1 MLNNDAMAQLQGLKQ
16 QIESQKEHAEATV
29 KGTQNRYGFAVV
41 DDGREIFIPPDEM
54 LKVLPGDRVG
64 VCIRPA
70 PARDRKGKG
79 KAKEGRTV
87 AEIERLIE
95 SPLDR
100 FVGKVVTKGKAVFVE
115 PDLHNL
121 SRWLF
126 IPPHARNGAKAGD
139 FVECALLRHPI
150 KDGKPSAK
158 VLQLLGNAQTPGIE
172 NRYCATRV
180 GIPWEWPDK
189 EAKILADYA
198 ASRRPLEEAD
208 RVDLTH
214 LAFVS
219 IDSARTVDI
228 DDALYAEVTSEGW
241 TLYVAIADPTA
252 YLEGCPEAE
261 AALLARGTSV
271 YFHGD
276 AIPML
281 PETISRD
288 LCALSEEATRPA
300 LVCKMMVGDNGCV
313 SEYEF
318 VKGTIRSRA
327 KLTYAAVDRYVTGH
341 NDELIA
347 WSNPLEALVQ
357 AYRALRRYREE
368 HELVMEDRKEYR
380 WQLNDAKQI
389 ETIEQGEK
397 LASQNLVEECM
408 IATNRCAAL
417 LLTDASATGP
427 FVVHSGFRK
436 DRLDEA
442 KDFLSRY
449 KPDLVSTPLDT
460 VAGYR
465 QVLTALGEPHDQ
477 PLRGMVN
484 RLLTRAAFSVQ
495 SREHMGMALPAYTNA
510 TSPLRKYFDFMAH
523 RQIKAVLAKETADKV
538 AGESLSKT
546 SEMIARS
553 REASQAAERWLAH
566 NYLEGLNAAGN
577 SRFEGTVCHIT
588 SAGFTVRL
596 SATGLEGLVDL
607 RHDPEKFSFDKW
619 TASLTST
626 TRRFQLNQQVE
637 VDYAGAVPGADHQV
651 QFTLTENCGLKP
663 AKENPEPD
671 V

>member
-16 QIESQKEHAEATV
+16 EIEAQKEQAEATV

-64 VCIRPA
+64 ICIRPA
-70 PARDRKGKG
+70 PNRDRKAKG

-87 AEIERLIE
+87 AEIERLVE

-100 FVGKVVTKGKAVFVE
+100 FVGKIVTKGKAVFVE

-139 FVECALLRHPI
+139 LVECAVLRHPI

-158 VLQLLGNAQTPGIE
+158 VLQLLGNEQTPGIE

-180 GIPWEWPDK
+180 GIPWEWSDK
-189 EAKILADYA
+189 EAKILTDYA
-198 ASRRPLEEAD
+198 ASRSPLDEQD

-214 LAFVS
+214 LSFVS

-228 DDALYAEVTSEGW
+228 DDALYAEVTSSGW

-252 YLEGCPEAE
+252 YLDGNDAVEK
-261 AALLARGTSV
+261 ALLSRGTSV

-276 AIPML
+276 VIPML
-281 PETISRD
+281 PEGISRD
-288 LCALSEEATRPA
+288 LCALSEDTIRPA
-300 LVCKMMVGDNGCV
+300 LVCKMLVTDDGRV
-313 SEYEF
+313 AEYEF
-318 VKGTIRSRA
+318 MKASVRSRA

-368 HELVMEDRKEYR
+368 HELVMEDRQEYR
-380 WQLNDAKQI
+380 WHLNESKQI
-389 ETIEQGEK
+389 ETIDIGEK
-397 LASQNLVEECM
+397 LASQHLVEECM
-408 IATNRCAAL
+408 IATNRSAAS
-417 LLTDASATGP
+417 LLTSANATGP
-427 FVVHSGFRK
+427 FVIHSGFRK
-436 DRLDEA
+436 DRLEEA
-442 KDFLSRY
+442 REFLSRY
-449 KPDLVSTPLDT
+449 QPELVDVKLETLE
-460 VAGYR
+460 GYR
-465 QVLTALGEPHDQ
+465 QVLTTLSQPHPQ

-484 RLLTRAAFSVQ
+484 RLLTRAAFSIQ
-495 SREHMGMALPAYTNA
+495 SREHMGMGLPAYTNA
-510 TSPLRKYFDFMAH
+510 TSPLRKYLDFMAH
-523 RQIKAVLAKETADKV
+523 RQIKAVLEKSTADKV
-538 AGESLSKT
+538 AGGMLSKT

-553 REASQAAERWLAH
+553 REASQAAERWLTH
-566 NYLEGLNAAGN
+566 NYLEKLKGDGKLHFSGV
-577 SRFEGTVCHIT
+577 VCHIT

-596 SATGLEGLVDL
+596 DETGLEGVVDL
-607 RHDPEKFSFDKW
+607 RQDPEKFSFDKW

-626 TRRFQLNQQVE
+626 TRRFQLNQAVQVN
-637 VDYAGAVPGADHQV
+637 YGGLATGGDHV
-651 QFTLTENCGLKP
+651 VVFTLDENSGLKP
-663 AKENPEPD
+663 PKEGSEG
-671 V
+671 